1 MITFTEF
8 MAVLEDYRSPTVFV
22 IYNKTTRA
30 VLGSAKRFDAAKER
44 AKQIRQQ
51 RGLKFDDVSFM
62 SQGKFYGGR
71 SKQSPG
77 RRIEYARNIN
87 PSKGRRFRGVWD
99 AQGNFADLD

>member
-1 MITFTEF
+1 MITFAEF

-30 VLGSAKRFDAAKER
+30 VLGSAKGFDAAKER

-77 RRIEYARNIN
+77 RRIEYCLLYTS
-87 PSKGRRFRGVWD
+87 PSPR
-99 AQGNFADLD
+99 DLSTSRMPSSA

>member
-30 VLGSAKRFDAAKER
+30 VLGSAKGFDAAKER

-71 SKQSPG
+71 SKQSSG

>member
-1 MITFTEF
+1 MITFAEF

-30 VLGSAKRFDAAKER
+30 VLGSAKGFDAAKER

-71 SKQSPG
+71 SQG
-77 RRIEYARNIN
+77 RRIRPQQAFSWGLGCPGE
-87 PSKGRRFRGVWD
+87 FR
-99 AQGNFADLD
+99 